1 MTTTGC
7 EGPRTE
13 IIITITPIP
22 LVRNI
27 TIIQCDT
34 DLISDGRTLFNLTV
48 NNDVISTN
56 YTNETFTYYGSSN
69 GEALE
74 PI

>member
-1 MTTTGC
+1 MTTT
-7 EGPRTE
+7 GPRTE

-34 DLISDGRTLFNLTV
+34 DLISDGRTLFYLTV

-69 GEALE
+69 GANEALE
-74 PI
+74 LI

>member
-27 TIIQCDT
+27 KIQCDT
-34 DLISDGRTLFNLTV
+34 DLISDGSFFNLTV

-56 YTNETFTYYGSSN
+56 Y
-69 GEALE
+69 
-74 PI
+74 